1 VAGTPERTLL
11 IVEDDPGLQS
21 QMRWCFDES
30 VSVQTAD
37 NGEDAV
43 AALRRFEPQVV
54 TLDLG
59 LPPDPGGAE
68 EGFKTLAE
76 LLRLA
81 PKTKVIV
88 ITGREEHEHAVRAVA
103 EGAFDFYQKP
113 VEAETLRFVVERAFR
128 IRALEDENERLQASR
143 DASPLDGII
152 GASEAMVKLCR
163 KVEKI
168 APADVSVLIQGETG
182 TGKELIARALH
193 RLSRRSDG
201 PFVAI
206 NCAAIPENLLESEL
220 FGYEKGAFTG
230 ASSQKKGRIEDAQ
243 GGTLF
248 LDEIGDMP
256 LPLQAKMLRF
266 LQERS
271 FERVGGNKP
280 IAVDVRVIS
289 ATHRDLTAM
298 VGEQTFRED
307 LYYRLGELGLRI
319 PPLRERAGDAVLLA
333 LALLKRYGKEYGAG
347 SLKLTVDAGEAIEA
361 WEWPGNVREMEN
373 RIKRAVVLCEGRQ
386 VTAEDLELTVN
397 RNGCSSNALN
407 LREIREKA
415 EEQAVRQALVQSQGN
430 ISHAS
435 RLLGITR
442 PTLYDLL
449 KRFRIKV
456 Q

>member
-1 VAGTPERTLL
+1 MAGTPERTLL